1 MANIPEH
8 VLNLYGKPRRS
19 SSFIKRYITTNYRHT
34 ISANGGFDTASCN
47 LQVRSLADAE
57 FFFAEYLG
65 NFVRI
70 TVENPVEP
78 IFEGLINRVTLSAG
92 DVTYTTSLD
101 EMYNSVQVYTATS
114 LSAQTV
120 TTAVQNLTSQN
131 LYGVKQGTAEYGFQ
145 WGGTGNQPTAL
156 GDRILAAQSFPQSS
170 MESSP
175 GAGFSLN
182 VELIGIYQT
191 LKWQLFFS
199 SSSVSQTYSAFVLAR
214 LAALSNGTTFFDSA
228 DTSLVTTNATARAT
242 GDSPGKTVWDSLDT
256 NAQAGDGSSGIPWVV
271 GISPT
276 DFTLKTRR
284 LYYRPANDAVEY
296 TAQIRDG
303 LRVRSLY
310 GKLIPPWLVRPD
322 RVCQVT
328 DALVGYSIASGDDP
342 RQFYINTV
350 EYDAETQQARLYG
363 YDDITNE
370 AAVGA
375 RNNSA
380 VIFGKPLKVARWRVS

>member
-1 MANIPEH
+1 MGGIPPH
-8 VLNLYGKPRRS
+8 ILNVYNKPRRGS
-19 SSFIKRYITTNYRHT
+19 QYIKRLLTSNYRHT
-34 ISANGGFDTASCN
+34 ISANGWYDTATCDLVVTSI
-47 LQVRSLADAE
+47 SEAE
-57 FFFAEYLG
+57 DFVSSYIG
-65 NFVRI
+65 NRVAVFVDD
-70 TVENPVEP
+70 PMMP
-78 IFEGLINRVTLSAG
+78 IWEGLINRITL
-92 DVTYTTSLD
+92 TTGNAITTISLD
-101 EMYNSVQVYTATS
+101 EMFNSMQVYSATS

-131 LYGVKQGTAEYGFQ
+131 LYGVKQGAAEYGLQ

-156 GDRILAAQSFPQSS
+156 GDKILAAQSFPQSS
-170 MESSP
+170 VEANP
-175 GAGFSLN
+175 GGAFSLN

-214 LAALSNGTTFFDSA
+214 LSALSNGTSFFNNA
-228 DTSLVTTNATARAT
+228 DTTGVTTNATARAT

-256 NAQAGDGSSGIPWVV
+256 NAQCGDGASGIPWVV
-271 GISPT
+271 GIEPTSPIT
-276 DFTLKTRR
+276 NTRR
-284 LYYRPANDAVEY
+284 LYYREANTDVEY
-296 TAQIRDG
+296 YLYVRDN
-303 LRVRSLY
+303 LRPRTVS
-310 GKLIPPWLVRPD
+310 GALIKPWLVVPD
-322 RVCQVT
+322 RVAQIQDV
-328 DALVGYSIASGDDP
+328 LVGYTLPNIDDP